1 MAKIKQ
7 NPGNGG
13 VFPPLE
19 HRFSKDNQPSPQ
31 AKSEGRLRWSSRKRL
46 IDDMYTEL
54 IGKVHFTNGNE
65 MPALQAMI
73 KKLQNFLLGS
83 KSENLTAKQADILL
97 KVLDL
102 LIPKEN
108 KMDLKVEN
116 TTISQADLM
125 AIMTERINNAKRKRN
140 APRNPK

>member
-1 MAKIKQ
+1 
-7 NPGNGG
+7 
-13 VFPPLE
+13 
-19 HRFSKDNQPSPQ
+19 
-31 AKSEGRLRWSSRKRL
+31 
-46 IDDMYTEL
+46 
-54 IGKVHFTNGNE
+54 
-65 MPALQAMI
+65 MI

-108 KMDLKVEN
+108 KMDLKVKN